1 MEPLTAGAIA
11 LVTLLLNKTF
21 EKTGEI
27 IVAKAFE
34 QAGKVIE
41 LLKHKSRDAA
51 DALEAAV
58 ENAALPPGQRENI
71 GEAVLVEKI
80 ESAAKVDSEIKAAVE
95 AFANDA
101 MAAEKENPQL
111 AAEIQKLAKAVQA
124 NQLSSQNPAKL
135 AETIGIN
142 NQNISGGEVY
152 QTFGQGG
159 ISITKQY

>member
-11 LVTLLLNKTF
+11 FTTWVVGKIIDWSTDKTF
-21 EKTGEI
+21 DIASEKLMQLLMQKSPDT
-27 IVAKAFE
+27 AKALTL
-34 QAGKVIE
+34 AK
-41 LLKHKSRDAA
+41 
-51 DALEAAV
+51 
-58 ENAALPPGQRENI
+58 ENAALPSGQREDI

-95 AFANDA
+95 ALANDA
-101 MAAEKENPQL
+101 MAAAKENPQL
-111 AAEIQKLAKAVQA
+111 AAEIQNLTKAVQA
-124 NQLSSQNPAKL
+124 NQLLSQNSAKL

-142 NQNISGGEVY
+142 TQNISGGEVY